1 MPNRFVFPQK
11 MTQQSYSF
19 LQKTISMTSIPAD
32 DAVVAYSD
40 LFEGLHVGDENL
52 IAVCGSDDDD
62 DDDDAENKSYYV
74 KWARSVGRR
83 CLSF

>member
-1 MPNRFVFPQK
+1 
-11 MTQQSYSF
+11 
-19 LQKTISMTSIPAD
+19 MTSIPAD

-52 IAVCGSDDDD
+52 IAVCGLDDDD
-62 DDDDAENKSYYV
+62 DNAENKSYYV